1 VKALT
6 IYKYLI
12 ECLDEQIVKTY
23 SFERENFIVLRL
35 HGGETYNLNGTNAA
49 DYWRQWEQET
59 GHTSEDSTD
68 ICVIWREGFN
78 VEKFFIAGKSAN
90 VQTVSPTTWT
100 NDDIEKFFSFTERRL
115 QSKLKLPLDSTIL
128 RVKTEG
134 GQRFLIGTL
143 DKPYPSIEK
152 QKIPPINYNLNSK
165 SPKPEKFA
173 PSPARKKNSATSV
186 DIAEAWRELS
196 QKHDTN

>member
-1 VKALT
+1 MKALT

-68 ICVIWREGFN
+68 ICVIWHEGFN

-100 NDDIEKFFSFTERRL
+100 NEDIEKFFSFTDRRL

-143 DKPYPSIEK
+143 DKPYPSI
-152 QKIPPINYNLNSK
+152 NYPN
-165 SPKPEKFA
+165 PKPKPKPA
-173 PSPARKKNSATSV
+173 PLPDRKKNSATSV
-186 DIAEAWRELS
+186 DIATAWRELS
-196 QKHDTN
+196 QKHNTN